1 MTRMR
6 VINIH
11 EPQFQY
17 DDSDPEPYRAGLDR
31 LGPKL
36 GAGQTGVSI
45 YELPPGQSIC
55 PYHYEYGEEE
65 WLLVLSGRASVRHP
79 GGTDELGEGDLVCF
93 GTGPES
99 AHKVTNAT
107 GETIRV
113 LMFSTVTWP
122 AVTVYPD
129 SDKLAAWPAKDSED
143 AIVVRRSDRR
153 DYYDGEV

>member
-1 MTRMR
+1 MTPMR

-11 EPQFQY
+11 EPQFKY

-36 GAGQTGVSI
+36 GASQMGVSI

-65 WLLVLSGRASVRHP
+65 WLLVLSGRATVRHP
-79 GGTDELGEGDLVCF
+79 GGTDELGDGDLVCF

-99 AHKVTNAT
+99 AHKVTNDT

-113 LMFSTVTWP
+113 LMFSTVSWP
-122 AVTVYPD
+122 GVTVYPD
-129 SDKLAAWPAKDSED
+129 SDKIGVWPARGSED
-143 AIVVRRSDRR
+143 AVMVRRADKRE
-153 DYYDGEV
+153 YYDGEV